1 VSFWLLV
8 RAPHTSIPLRQ
19 GQPHTS
25 FPSERGKRN
34 GGAYCRMKLLGRPFL
49 LKAFVE
55 KGVFDG
61 NLKERGLS

>member
-1 VSFWLLV
+1 
-8 RAPHTSIPLRQ
+8 
-19 GQPHTS
+19 
-25 FPSERGKRN
+25 
-34 GGAYCRMKLLGRPFL
+34 MKLLGRPFL